1 MGAKMFIGSQFMV
14 YKIGKNLG
22 SKPAIYKSSIA
33 APDLDRHYCE
43 ILNLNE
49 RFISDIYKVFM
60 TS

>member
-49 RFISDIYKVFM
+49 
-60 TS
+60 